1 MSVRGDRHGADLLA
15 LDVQDRSVSGSGIG
29 ALPYRGLSALPAV
42 TAVMSTMRPIAAWNR
57 RVAAAVVAAVLL
69 VGAIVVA
76 AVLFAGPQAGGPPS
90 GVSTFPSAAPTTG
103 GTSATPTNAEQG
115 ILAAG
120 AVLPLSFRRTGHAH
134 HHRREQPRLR
144 ALPQIIDRVRQAGYS
159 FVTPDSLL

>member
-1 MSVRGDRHGADLLA
+1 
-15 LDVQDRSVSGSGIG
+15 
-29 ALPYRGLSALPAV
+29 
-42 TAVMSTMRPIAAWNR
+42 MRPIAAWNR

-120 AVLPLSFRRTGHAH
+120 AVLPLPFGDRDTRTIAAVNNLGYVPSRRSSTASG
-134 HHRREQPRLR
+134 RP
-144 ALPQIIDRVRQAGYS
+144 
-159 FVTPDSLL
+159 VTAS